1 VRGADWG
8 GPADVKAS
16 LRHASIVGSDRVVFN
31 IGGNRYR
38 LVARIDYPHR
48 VVYIRFIGSHAEY
61 EDRCDEGLMEIR
73 PIKTEADYDEALAEI
88 DRLMGSPPGS
98 PLGDRLEVLV
108 TLVEAYEEARH
119 PIGSPTALAAM
130 EFQMEQRGMSVA
142 DLDKMLAGAM
152 TAKAVLSGAPL
163 NLEAIRRLRDGLE
176 IPADIL
182 IGATAAAAAE

>member
-38 LVARIDYPHR
+38 LVARID
-48 VVYIRFIGSHAEY
+48 IRFIGSHAEY